1 MPFQT
6 PTQISDSLLRS
17 MPGRRMRRSV
27 ITALLAAAS
36 LALTGG
42 CEPKTDDGDIEWL
55 ETSASAMEMISKPR
69 GAFGVKGT
77 PRTAWLDP
85 RPEAEFKAERIAG
98 AIHLPLGLIDA
109 EHMVA
114 LKEKDLVL
122 VYDAEPDS
130 AIAMAAAKKLLA
142 LGYRDVY
149 VLRGGLK
156 AWKRDGNSTDK
167 G

>member
-1 MPFQT
+1 
-6 PTQISDSLLRS
+6 
-17 MPGRRMRRSV
+17 MRTTL
-27 ITALLAAAS
+27 IAALLAVTS
-36 LALTGG
+36 LSLTTG

-55 ETSASAMEMISKPR
+55 ETSASAMEIISKPR

-98 AIHLPLGLIDA
+98 AIHLPLGRIDS

-114 LKEKDLVL
+114 LKEKDLII
-122 VYDAEPDS
+122 VYDAETDN

-156 AWKRDGNSTDK
+156 VWKRDGNSTDK